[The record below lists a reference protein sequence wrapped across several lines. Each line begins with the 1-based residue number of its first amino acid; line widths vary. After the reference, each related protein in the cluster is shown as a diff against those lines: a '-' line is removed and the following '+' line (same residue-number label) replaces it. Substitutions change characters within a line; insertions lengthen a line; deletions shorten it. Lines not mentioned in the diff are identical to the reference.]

1 MIKIVYII
9 FFSVTI
15 LDEFAL
21 CVFINDGSFLIFFV
35 FTDSVHHVEIVGE
48 CSMFSLED
56 DDMEP

>member
-1 MIKIVYII
+1 M
-9 FFSVTI
+9 
-15 LDEFAL
+15 
-21 CVFINDGSFLIFFV
+21 NDGSLHFFKLFFA